1 MLLRTR
7 SFVALLGIL
16 APLSMASAADYCVN
30 TPAELQTA
38 LTQAAL
44 SGEDDWIR
52 LESGTYD
59 ISGGLIYVG
68 SPLGSGN
75 LRMLG
80 SYNLGCGVRS
90 GDAGDTLLFG
100 SGNQN
105 ATLRF
110 IALRDTLEMD
120 AMTFFDTGKVTV
132 STVGCSSGGFGITLR
147 RLRLL
152 GTIVEPVSTGA
163 RNGALNLEIYC
174 ANARLENIQITA
186 SDREGLYLIL
196 GPDRVIDVIHA
207 TIADNA
213 AGGLRWANLDADN
226 NTVRIRNSILWSN
239 DGYDIQ
245 TQYPLSA
252 AYSTFAT
259 TVGSGSVSGLGNFS
273 SNPQL
278 TFNYSLTEPG
288 SSAIN
293 TASLTV
299 PGALPATD
307 VLANQRVI
315 GGLPDRGARESSVDG
330 STTLTVTNANDSG
343 SGSLRS
349 AITNSNNTAGLQR
362 IEFNIPGSCPR
373 TITPS
378 TALPVITDDTEIDG
392 YTQPNSVVNS
402 SDQAFNA
409 EICIILQQPTTPSM
423 NGLHIS
429 TALDEPVA
437 IRGLA
442 FSKFDEA
449 AILVVSGSGHRIEG
463 NQFADATGVGN
474 VVLVSNSTNIKVL
487 ALARDVTIGGFT
499 DEQRNLI
506 SGAFLYGVHVDSLN
520 VDGVT
525 GVSVLDNLI
534 GTGASGNSALGNGYG
549 VFLSRS
555 GTNQVLSNLI
565 SGNDVFGVWVYGA
578 DAESNNISYNRIGL
592 RATAGL
598 CLVCSVPNGNSGV
611 MIERAGDDGAF
622 DGPSDTVVVGN
633 TIAYNGGDG
642 VSVRNGQRNLVTGSI
657 YNNDG
662 LGIDLGTDG
671 PNPNNDDS
679 AVTAALQAN
688 RGLNTPVL
696 NAAFDESGVYKVQG
710 TMASTAGGY
719 TLYFYATLTCDESGY
734 GEGARFLGSRSLDL
748 LGSGQVSVNFTATLD
763 NSISLAAYE
772 ITAIARD
779 ANNNTSEFSACVSF
793 DPGLLFRN
801 GFE

>member
-7 SFVALLGIL
+7 SVAALLGVL
-16 APLSMASAADYCVN
+16 APLSMAMAADYCVN

-38 LTQAAL
+38 LTQASL

-59 ISGGLIYVG
+59 ISGGLIYIG

-80 SYNLGCGVRS
+80 SYNLGCGART

-110 IALRDTLEMD
+110 VALRDTLEVD

-132 STVGCSSGGFGITLR
+132 STVSCNGGGFDITLR

-152 GTIVEPVSTGA
+152 GTTVEPVATGA
-163 RNGALNLEIYC
+163 RNGALNLELYC

-186 SDREGLYLIL
+186 SDREGLYLDL

-226 NTVRIRNSILWSN
+226 NTVRIRNSLLWSN
-239 DGYDIQ
+239 DGYDIS
-245 TQYPLSA
+245 TLFAVSA
-252 AYSTFAT
+252 AYSNFT
-259 TVGSGSVSGLGNFS
+259 TTAGSGSVSGLGNSS

-293 TASLTV
+293 TVSLTV

-349 AITNSNNTAGLQR
+349 AITNSNNTSGLQR

-442 FSKFDEA
+442 FSRFDEA
-449 AILVVSGSGHRIEG
+449 AILVVSGAGHRIEG

-474 VVLVSNSTNIKVL
+474 VMLISNYTNIKVL
-487 ALARDVTIGGFT
+487 GLARDVTIGGFT

-506 SGAFLYGVHVDSLN
+506 SGAFLYGVHI
-520 VDGVT
+520 DGATEVA
-525 GVSVLDNLI
+525 VVDNLI
-534 GTGASGNSALGNGYG
+534 GTSASGNTAIDNGYG
-549 VFLSRS
+549 VFLSQA
-555 GTNQVLSNLI
+555 GNNHLVGNLI
-565 SGNDVFGVWVYGA
+565 SGNGVFGVWVYGA
-578 DAESNNISYNRIGL
+578 DADFNEINYNRIGL
-592 RATAGL
+592 RATSGL
-598 CLVCSVPNGNSGV
+598 CFVCSVPNGNSGV
-611 MIERAGDDGAF
+611 MIERAGTDGAF
-622 DGPSDTVVVGN
+622 DGPSNNVVAGN

-642 VSVRNGQRNLVTGSI
+642 VSLRNGQRNFVFGGSI

-696 NAAFDESGVYKVQG
+696 NAAFDDNGVYKVQG
-710 TMASTAGGY
+710 TMASTTGGY

-734 GEGARFLGSRSLDL
+734 GEGARFLGAHSLDL
-748 LGSGQVSVNFTATLD
+748 LGSGQVSANFTATLD

-779 ANNNTSEFSACVSF
+779 ANKNTSEFSACVSF

-801 GFE
+801 SFE